1 MRRAYSAGY
10 RPVGVLFALTSAIL
24 VTAPAQKSLA
34 GNLLGFYAGA
44 AVGQSR
50 VDAGS
55 GGLVPSPTDHFGRNH
70 SAFQLMAG
78 IRPISLL
85 GAEVA
90 YVDFGHPSG
99 ELGGAPADVSMR
111 AVAAFGVLY
120 LPVPLIDV
128 YLKAGTARLQSTI
141 NGTAYAVC
149 TLVVPGGTCQP
160 TVPFR
165 VDRTNTNFA
174 AGAGAQYKI
183 GSLAVRAEYERFT
196 TTGGKPDLVTLGL
209 TWTF

>member
-1 MRRAYSAGY
+1 MRRACSAGY
-10 RPVGVLFALTSAIL
+10 RPAGLLFALTSAIL
-24 VTAPAQKSLA
+24 VTAPAQESLA

-50 VDAGS
+50 VVAGS
-55 GGLVPSPTDHFGRNH
+55 GGLVPSPTDHFGRSH

-85 GAEVA
+85 GAEIA

-99 ELGGAPADVSMR
+99 ELGGAPADVRMT
-111 AVAAFGVLY
+111 AVAAFGLLY

-141 NGTAYAVC
+141 NGTAFVSCIAIAGI
-149 TLVVPGGTCQP
+149 PCQP
-160 TVPFR
+160 AVPFR

-196 TTGGKPDLVTLGL
+196 TTGGKPDLVTIGL